1 MRDDAT
7 AKIRR
12 CESALAEVYGRP
24 VWGGPS
30 NPVEMLVETLL
41 SHNVNDVNRDRAYQ
55 RLRERFPDW
64 DDVADAALEEVAEAV
79 RPAGFPAIKGARIQ
93 TALRT
98 IREQFGS
105 ISLDALLG
113 WTDEQA
119 KEYLRS
125 FPGVG
130 PKTAACVLCF
140 AMGRPVMPVDTHV
153 GRITR
158 RLGLVPERATAE
170 EAHDIMDSITPP
182 ELVFPFHVE
191 MIRHGRALCRPTKP
205 ACDRCPITAECEF
218 YVEKE
223 RGHIDAE

>member
-1 MRDDAT
+1 MDDAT
-7 AKIRR
+7 AKIRK
-12 CESALAEVYGRP
+12 CEAALAEAYGRP
-24 VWGGPS
+24 VWDGPGD
-30 NPVEMLVETLL
+30 PVDMLVETLL
-41 SHNVNDVNRDRAYQ
+41 SHNVNDVNRDRAYR
-55 RLRERFPDW
+55 RLRERFANW
-64 DDVADAALEEVAEAV
+64 DDVADADLSEVAEAV

-98 IREQFGS
+98 IRDHFGS
-105 ISLDALLG
+105 ISLQTMQDWPNG
-113 WTDEQA
+113 QA
-119 KEYLRS
+119 KEYLRA

-182 ELVFPFHVE
+182 ELVYPFHVE

-205 ACDRCPITAECEF
+205 GCDRCPITNECV
-218 YVEKE
+218 YYKRKE
-223 RGHIDAE
+223 GGSIDAG

>member
-12 CESALAEVYGRP
+12 CESALAATYGRP
-24 VWGGPS
+24 VWDGPG

-55 RLRERFPDW
+55 RLRGRFPDW
-64 DDVADAALEEVAEAV
+64 DDVADAAPEEVAEAV

-93 TALRT
+93 AALRT
-98 IREQFGS
+98 IRAQFGS
-105 ISLDALLG
+105 ISLDALLD
-113 WTDEQA
+113 WTDGQA

-191 MIRHGRALCRPTKP
+191 MIRHGRVLCRPAKP

-218 YVEKE
+218 CAGKE
-223 RGHIDAE
+223 RGRIDAG